1 MPRIFACFLLIIL
14 LVACSHNP
22 KGSAKNTN
30 NKTSTKTSTTKNS
43 QKLSSVTTNSKN
55 TSTKTATNQTG
66 NSSINKSKNSFA
78 DNTKQMKKLPKKIAD
93 FPVNQIATYYKVPF
107 TVLKI
112 EKDTKGNAKED
123 KEFDISKTEDEKAF
137 LIHTITPEELE
148 KDPEKYIENLQVKYQ
163 RKSYVNVKLSQE
175 HKTILQNLLSKTDK
189 NSNKLALMFVNG
201 YKLKNYE
208 QQTISVEKTVYAQ
221 YITDYLYNLDSKI
234 RVEKRYVTD
243 MPEDEIFIIIVGFDG
258 RVPYN
263 IYNSP
268 KLDSIQ
274 WLSRYVDYEYKKNQ
288 EIRKGNAELEQ
299 VIENTANIP
308 EEVTKVTPDELA
320 EYQEQ
325 QTSVG
330 ANSTIQSK
338 EIPPENAKASIIE
351 SNNANVNSGNVGNT
365 ASNTISSNSTVNNSN
380 TNNSSSA
387 SNNTTISNNGTSSS
401 NTVSTSNTNTNTAIG
416 GKNNPVSN
424 SNNANINS
432 KVNAVNSGNSITNT
446 VGNNNSTNS
455 TNNQAN
461 VSSSTNVSNTNNTS
475 TNENVSNSNNSTV
488 SSSNNNGAVPSNSTN

>member
-30 NKTSTKTSTTKNS
+30 NKTSPKASTTKNS
-43 QKLSSVTTNSKN
+43 QKSSSVTTNSKN
-55 TSTKTATNQTG
+55 NSTKTATNQTG
-66 NSSINKSKNSFA
+66 NSSTNKSTNSFT

-175 HKTILQNLLSKTDK
+175 HKAILQNLLSKTDK

-288 EIRKGNAELEQ
+288 EIRKGKAELEQ

-308 EEVTKVTPDELA
+308 EELTKVTPDELA

-330 ANSTIQSK
+330 ANSTMQAK
-338 EIPPENAKASIIE
+338 EIPSENAKASTVD
-351 SNNANVNSGNVGNT
+351 SNKANVNSGNIGNT
-365 ASNTISSNSTVNNSN
+365 ASNTISSSSTANN

-387 SNNTTISNNGTSSS
+387 SNNTTINNSGTSSS
-401 NTVSTSNTNTNTAIG
+401 NTVTTNNTNTAIAG
-416 GKNNPVSN
+416 GNNPASN
-424 SNNANINS
+424 SNNANVES
-432 KVNAVNSGNSITNT
+432 TANAVNNGNSITNT
-446 VGNNNSTNS
+446 VGNNSSTNS

-461 VSSSTNVSNTNNTS
+461 ASSSTNVSNTNNTS
-475 TNENVSNSNNSTV
+475 TNENVSNSNNNTV
-488 SSSNNNGAVPSNSTN
+488 NSANNNGVVPSNTPN